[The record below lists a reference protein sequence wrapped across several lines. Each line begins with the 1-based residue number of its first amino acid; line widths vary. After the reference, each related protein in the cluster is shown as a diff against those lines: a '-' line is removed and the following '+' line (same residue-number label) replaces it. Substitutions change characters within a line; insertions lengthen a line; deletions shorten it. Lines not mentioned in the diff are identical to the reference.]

1 MERSHFLVIA
11 IVVAALALFGLRF
24 FSSSSEET
32 ELASLG
38 GTDRYGERGGA
49 AGDGSLSG
57 RPGERRRLGSMG
69 GGAGSDGGARLGP
82 GGERGGGSGRMGSAE
97 FAAGGSSRTGGGSL
111 GQSGSGRAGELGGSA
126 SGGSAAVVG
135 KLGTSPSR
143 KADLVDSLGSRPPTQ
158 SDLDQPVKPQNGD
171 DIALKIDVP
180 DDIQENA
187 GREQDV
193 EKPDESDDGVKVSE
207 QGRIEFPNGG
217 NASGDAGSI
226 SFKIKPEWA
235 GSDQTDNALV
245 QVRQE
250 HEWNNRLEIVKNGE
264 FLRFILTDDTGK
276 EADISTRITNWQADE
291 EHDIMASWNSETKRT
306 QLYID
311 NQLVGE
317 NEFNGKLVIKEH
329 TPMYVGAD
337 WRGSNYAGA
346 NATFYGFTVSTN
358 PFQ

>member
-1 MERSHFLVIA
+1 MERSHILVIA

-24 FSSSSEET
+24 FSSSSEDT
-32 ELASLG
+32 ELAALG
-38 GTDRYGERGGA
+38 RSDRYGGDGGA
-49 AGDGSLSG
+49 DGGGSA
-57 RPGERRRLGSMG
+57 RPGERRRLGAM
-69 GGAGSDGGARLGP
+69 GGAGTDGGRLGP
-82 GGERGGGSGRMGSAE
+82 NGERGGGSGRMGAAE
-97 FAAGGSSRTGGGSL
+97 LANAGGSRLGGGAL
-111 GQSGSGRAGELGGSA
+111 GQSGSGRSGEGGGSA
-126 SGGSAAVVG
+126 IGGSAAAVG
-135 KLGTSPSR
+135 KLGTNPSR

-158 SDLDQPVKPQNGD
+158 SDLNQPVKPQDGD
-171 DIALKIDVP
+171 DIALKLDVP
-180 DDIQENA
+180 DDIQEQA

-193 EKPDESDDGVKVSE
+193 EKPDESEDGIKVSE

-226 SFKIKPEWA
+226 AFKIKPEWA
-235 GSDQTDNALV
+235 GADQTDNALV

-276 EADISTRITNWQADE
+276 EADISTRITNWQANE
-291 EHDIMASWNSETKRT
+291 EHDVLASWNSETKRT

-317 NEFNGKLVIKEH
+317 NEFNGRLVIREH

-337 WRGSNYAGA
+337 WRGSNYSGA
-346 NATFYGFTVSTN
+346 NATFYGFTVSTS